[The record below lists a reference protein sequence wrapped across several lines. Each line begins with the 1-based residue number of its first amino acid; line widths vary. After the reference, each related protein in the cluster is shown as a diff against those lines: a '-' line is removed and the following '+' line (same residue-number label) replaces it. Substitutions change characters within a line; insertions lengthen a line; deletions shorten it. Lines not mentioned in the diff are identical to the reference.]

1 MKPSSLG
8 SGDEPDPPLDAAE
21 LRDRLHA
28 ILRQLDRATGEVST
42 LSEAP
47 TAKRLAAVLKARRL
61 RAKFFSADLFAEPAW
76 DMLLELYAAEL
87 DGIRATIGSLSLGAG
102 VPATTA
108 LRWIQVL
115 EEKGLFTRHPD
126 PLDKRRTFVSLT
138 KKGIDAMSAYLAA
151 CPSGETLL

>member
-1 MKPSSLG
+1 MKHSSLG
-8 SGDEPDPPLDAAE
+8 PGDEPDRPVDAAE

-47 TAKRLAAVLKARRL
+47 TAKRVASILKARRL
-61 RAKFFSADLFAEPAW
+61 RAKFFDADLFAEPAW
-76 DMLLELYAAEL
+76 DMLLELYTAEL
-87 DGIRATIGSLSLGAG
+87 DEVRATIGSLSLGAG

-115 EEKGLFTRHPD
+115 EEKGLFARHPD
-126 PLDKRRTFVSLT
+126 PLDRRRIFVSLT
-138 KKGIDAMSAYLAA
+138 KKGIDAMNAFLEA